1 VDFDCLNRELNT
13 AHECVVRDCVNHV
26 PALNAMCP
34 ECFIGSRSEEV
45 VFKEGTK
52 TYEWEEARCPA
63 KATVSRSARTV
74 GTWADT
80 LSTPRTAQSER

>member
-1 VDFDCLNRELNT
+1 MDFDCLNRELNT

-63 KATVSRSARTV
+63 KATGSRSARTG
-74 GTWADT
+74 GTWDGT
-80 LSTPRTAQSER
+80 LYTPPMAQSAN

>member
-80 LSTPRTAQSER
+80 QSTLPTDPSAR